1 MKLYKNDV
9 IVFFGDSITEWGRD
23 KNDASS
29 LGHGYVNH
37 VAGQLAVRYPQ
48 AQFTYY
54 NRGIGGNK
62 VEDLN
67 ARIQDCLDLN
77 PTALVLMVG
86 INDVWHTVGQES
98 FGSQAEQERF
108 ECEYRKLLVSL
119 TSAGLQRI
127 LIMEPFVLP
136 YPLDRQEWRV
146 DLDPKIHI
154 IRRLVKEFGL
164 ELVPLDGLLNE
175 QAILHSAPYYTGEDG
190 VHPTLA
196 GAAFI
201 GNEVFKRLQ
210 VEV

>member
-1 MKLYKNDV
+1 MKLYKDDT

-23 KNDASS
+23 KDNAES

-37 VAGQLAVRYPQ
+37 VAGQLAARYPQ
-48 AQFTYY
+48 ARFSFY

-62 VEDLN
+62 VADLN
-67 ARIQDCLDLN
+67 ARIHECLDLN
-77 PTALVLMVG
+77 PTAIILMVG
-86 INDVWHTVGQES
+86 INDVWHAVGQES

-108 ECEYRKLLVSL
+108 EQEYRKLLTSL
-119 TSAGLQRI
+119 KKAGVERI
-127 LIMEPFVLP
+127 LVMEPFVLP

-146 DLDPKIHI
+146 DLDPKIQI
-154 IRRLVKEFGL
+154 VRRLVQEFDL

-175 QAILHSAPYYTGEDG
+175 QAILHSAQYLTGEDG

-196 GAAFI
+196 GADFI
-201 GNEVFKRLQ
+201 GNEVLKRLQ

>member
-1 MKLYKNDV
+1 MKLYKDDT

-23 KNDASS
+23 KNDAGS

-37 VAGQLAVRYPQ
+37 VAGQLAARYPQ
-48 AQFTYY
+48 ARFSFY

-62 VEDLN
+62 VADLN
-67 ARIQDCLDLN
+67 ARIYECLDLN
-77 PTALVLMVG
+77 PTAILLMVG
-86 INDVWHTVGQES
+86 INDVWHAVGQES
-98 FGSQAEQERF
+98 FGSQAEQNRF
-108 ECEYRKLLVSL
+108 EQEYRKLLTSL
-119 TSAGLQRI
+119 KKAGVERI
-127 LIMEPFVLP
+127 LVMEPFVLP

-154 IRRLVKEFGL
+154 VRRLVQEFDL

-175 QAILHSAPYYTGEDG
+175 QAILHSAQYLTGEDG

-201 GNEVFKRLQ
+201 GNEVLKRLQ